1 MKRILIILFVG
12 LLVPSIVA
20 LSAVYDRKVS
30 STSYGKGV
38 GDGMYVDDSYY
49 WPSSDTITPREAIYD
64 RNARE
69 FIFLEDTIQYPDTV
83 VMRIVE
89 K

>member
-1 MKRILIILFVG
+1 MKRCIIILTIG
-12 LLVPSIVA
+12 LLVPSLVA
-20 LSAVYDRKVS
+20 S
-30 STSYGKGV
+30 SPNTLPSGRDGV
-38 GDGMYVDDSYY
+38 GLYTDDSYY
-49 WPSSDTITPREAIYD
+49 WAQADTMMMPTEPVYD

-69 FIFLEDTIQYPDTV
+69 FIFLEDTTQYPDTV

>member
-1 MKRILIILFVG
+1 MKRCIIILTVG
-12 LLVPSIVA
+12 LLIPSLFA
-20 LSAVYDRKVS
+20 LSPLAS
-30 STSYGKGV
+30 SPNTLPFGRAGV
-38 GDGMYVDDSYY
+38 GLYTDDSYY
-49 WPSSDTITPREAIYD
+49 WAQSDTMIGPTEPVYD

-69 FIFLEDTIQYPDTV
+69 FIFLEDTTQYPDTV